1 MLILVSRVTSSVSI
15 SVFDSLVCIPVVIT
29 SSAEGIKTYA
39 ITAEIKK
46 YKSIIKKKKKKH
58 NKIVLMG
65 KDQLNTIEVLICK
78 IFIHSHI
85 SHEEFVSVNNI
96 LKEYYK
102 IKKERKN
109 S

>member
-1 MLILVSRVTSSVSI
+1 
-15 SVFDSLVCIPVVIT
+15 
-29 SSAEGIKTYA
+29 
-39 ITAEIKK
+39 
-46 YKSIIKKKKKKH
+46 
-58 NKIVLMG
+58 MG

-85 SHEEFVSVNNI
+85 SHEEFVSVNDI